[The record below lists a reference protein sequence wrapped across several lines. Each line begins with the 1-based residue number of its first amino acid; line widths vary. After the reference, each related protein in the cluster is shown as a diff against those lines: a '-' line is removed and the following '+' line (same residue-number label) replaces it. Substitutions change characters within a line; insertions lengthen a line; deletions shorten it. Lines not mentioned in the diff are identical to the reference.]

1 MSYIVPS
8 TFSWLNGFSFW
19 QLLFFQYIYVLNDNS
34 MCIVHLLCF
43 FVEWD
48 FVNVHSVTMCLW
60 ALQQNWHRV
69 FCATVKCDWHHLNC
83 TPKWFITID
92 LLPLQLRL
100 LQKTRRS
107 ENENNFLRVWRE
119 KKIYSEILI
128 CTCLVL
134 FERIVNNQLCSGTFS
149 TLIADPRRLIGIFI
163 VFERY
168 FEVRIIIVNCLK
180 PLLLLFGTCFISNH
194 SQKWRL
200 FGFVCSSNWM
210 FAIFQ
215 VCQLWTW
222 CQSLFL
228 ETFFWM

>member
-1 MSYIVPS
+1 
-8 TFSWLNGFSFW
+8 
-19 QLLFFQYIYVLNDNS
+19 
-34 MCIVHLLCF
+34 MCIPLRCVCEYCNKIGIEYFVQQWNVIDIIWIVLLSDLSPLICCHYSYVYCKKRDGVKTKTIF
-43 FVEWD
+43 Y
-48 FVNVHSVTMCLW
+48 
-60 ALQQNWHRV
+60 V
-69 FCATVKCDWHHLNC
+69 FDEK
-83 TPKWFITID
+83 
-92 LLPLQLRL
+92 
-100 LQKTRRS
+100 
-107 ENENNFLRVWRE
+107 